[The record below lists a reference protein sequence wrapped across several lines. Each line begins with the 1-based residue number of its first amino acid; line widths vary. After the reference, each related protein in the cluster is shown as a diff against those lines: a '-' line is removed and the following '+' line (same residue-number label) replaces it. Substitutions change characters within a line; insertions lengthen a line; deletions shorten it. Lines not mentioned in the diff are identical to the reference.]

1 MRRSMRVCAI
11 VMAGAVVCAAADAN
25 AQAKRKIIFIQNIQ
39 AKGVPANMA
48 EVVTGTIKTTIIE
61 QRGGQYL
68 ITGND
73 DVKAR
78 LGHEAYRQSLGC
90 TDQSCMLEIAEQSRA
105 NELIYGKVTRRGQ
118 QYRLSLTSYVT
129 GIDGSRPHVK
139 AMATKDCF
147 ENQVEWYA
155 KEAALKLLNPAY
167 RIKAPDLG
175 DLGAAG
181 VSIGVLKVQ
190 KVKGLD
196 ISVMRFSTKDRFINA
211 ILPDIKSRVREGDEL
226 YEKGKY
232 ADAVSVYKEVL
243 FKMGSDIPSHKVNS
257 EVRSLQKKIGT
268 RVKEAVYMNMVA
280 AVRRVDARAGAE
292 GERDENTL
300 RGFVLE
306 YRGLVETLDSIENAD
321 KSPRLAPLRTQVLSR
336 KDSVVEAIVS
346 LYSAKGDA
354 AYRDSSFS
362 DAIQCY
368 RTARGESEALRDAR
382 TKRKSQAGLERK
394 IAIAKRTGTN
404 YLTARS
410 RYLIDSALTEKWRN
424 NADGCGNCMDRARAM
439 ILEQKEFLTDGLR
452 KEYNEVARTTGA
464 ELLKTEQELARE
476 RELEEQRK
484 REEEWR
490 RKERKKIEGLS
501 NRLFFDYV
509 WCDYDLSNTGASSDI
524 YKNTEGLH
532 LFGAT
537 LGINFLVLNEFSR
550 IGAQGTI
557 MFMYDAEEQFDETVN
572 HDGSDY
578 DTYDAGAFFMEFQC
592 NFLLS
597 AAAGYK
603 AGSGDDKFFSFFKG
617 VYFSPLAGIGA
628 GFGHYKLSVVDDMS
642 YDDIEL
648 ISTDSF
654 YIYGAVGIQV
664 KLSLVQG
671 YVSYRKTLLSS
682 DQKFEGIMLGIGTAY

>member
-39 AKGVPANMA
+39 AKGVPANVA

-105 NELIYGKVTRRGQ
+105 NELIYGKVSRNGQ

-147 ENQVEWYA
+147 ENQLDWYA
-155 KEAALKLLNPAY
+155 KEGALKLLNPGY
-167 RIKAPDLG
+167 RMKAPDLG

-181 VSIGVLKVQ
+181 VSIGVLRVQ

-232 ADAVSVYKEVL
+232 ADAVSVYKGVL

-321 KSPRLAPLRTQVLSR
+321 RSPRLAPLRTQVLSR

-354 AYRDSSFS
+354 AYRDSRFG

-368 RTARGESEALRDAR
+368 RTAQGESEALRDAR

-439 ILEQKEFLTDGLR
+439 ILEQKQFLTDGLR
-452 KEYNEVARTTGA
+452 KEYNEVALTTGA

-476 RELEEQRK
+476 LELEEQNKRAEERRK
-484 REEEWR
+484 
-490 RKERKKIEGLS
+490 KERKKIEGLS
-501 NRLFFDYV
+501 NRFFFDYV
-509 WCDYDLSNTGASSDI
+509 FCDYSLNSPGDRKYLYDNTNGLDL
-524 YKNTEGLH
+524 K
-532 LFGAT
+532 
-537 LGINFLVLNEFSR
+537 GITAGYNFLVLNRYSR
-550 IGAQGTI
+550 IGAQATM
-557 MFMYDAEEQFDETVN
+557 MFMIDYDEQFDETVN
-572 HDGSDY
+572 YDGKDY
-578 DTYDAGAFFMEFQC
+578 DAYDAGAFFTEFQC

-597 AAAGYK
+597 GAAGYK
-603 AGSGDDKFFSFFKG
+603 AGSGDRKALNLLTGF
-617 VYFSPLAGIGA
+617 YLSPLASLGV
-628 GFGHYKLSVVDDMS
+628 GFGHYKLSVENDIS
-642 YDDIEL
+642 YDDVDL

-654 YIYGAVGIQV
+654 YIYGAVGLQV

-671 YVSYRKTLLSS
+671 YVSYRKTLLTS
-682 DQKFEGIMLGIGTAY
+682 DQKFEGIMLGFGTAY